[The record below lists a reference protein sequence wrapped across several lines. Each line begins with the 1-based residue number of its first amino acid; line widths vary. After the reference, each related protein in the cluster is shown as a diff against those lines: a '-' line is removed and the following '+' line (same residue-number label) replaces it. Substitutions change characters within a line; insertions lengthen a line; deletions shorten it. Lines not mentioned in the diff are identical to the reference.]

1 MDIYSFMPEEKECLD
16 TLRSLRWSDNGPICV
31 RCGSD
36 WVIKRGFDKA
46 GYRRYLCRSCNVWFG
61 DKTGTVFEGS
71 KISLGVWFML
81 AFLMQYKISI
91 LEASKTLAMPYKT
104 VFYMVERLRG
114 SIYAQK
120 IVEKLRGTVEID
132 ELYLT
137 AGLKGKKGSG
147 IQGGQVSRPE
157 EEEPISVTSL
167 R

>member
-1 MDIYSFMPEEKECLD
+1 MDIYSFMPEEKGCLD
-16 TLRSLRWSDNGPICV
+16 TLRSLRWSDNGPTCV

-36 WVIKRGFDKA
+36 RVIKRGFDKA
-46 GYRRYLCRSCNVWFG
+46 GYRRYLCRSCDAWFG

-71 KISLGVWFML
+71 KISLRVWFML

-114 SIYAQK
+114 SIYVQK
-120 IVEKLRGTVEID
+120 IAQKLRGTVEID
-132 ELYLT
+132 ELYFT

-147 IQGGQVSRPE
+147 IQGGQA
-157 EEEPISVTSL
+157 
-167 R
+167 